1 MGRRNDVGNGENTF
15 FKRRGWVWGDTV
27 QSLTPSPTHRA
38 ILFMMLNHADWE
50 TGEYFTSQKT
60 IAEKTG
66 YCRKTIHSA
75 IKEFVRL
82 RIIIPVP
89 RDKASHNYEV
99 DTFRL
104 NYDNDCIGQD
114 ISVKK
119 DLNSYLGKGL
129 N

>member
-1 MGRRNDVGNGENTF
+1 MGRRKDVGNGENTY
-15 FKRRGWVWGDTV
+15 FKRRVWLGGEAV

-99 DTFRL
+99 DTYRL

-114 ISVKK
+114 LSTKK